1 MIKLKEVIKNKSQ
14 WIELNTYIELIENNQ
29 DENPNIALDGAKSLL
44 ETVSKTILED
54 KYLTLLPEY
63 YLRPY
68 EPNYIDLDSL
78 KKEIKI
84 IDNMIKD
91 LI

>member
-1 MIKLKEVIKNKSQ
+1 MRKGGFVEI
-14 WIELNTYIELIENNQ
+14 
-29 DENPNIALDGAKSLL
+29 
-44 ETVSKTILED
+44 KTILED

>member
-1 MIKLKEVIKNKSQ
+1 LKFDDSDTNGTE
-14 WIELNTYIELIENNQ
+14 WITEKGEKVKMRKGGFVEI
-29 DENPNIALDGAKSLL
+29 
-44 ETVSKTILED
+44 KTILED